1 MSMARFVMVADTDT
15 NKIIVWDGKKQ
26 VFTCNF
32 GEAPE
37 GGWAISTVQEVM
49 VLSNQPKH
57 EKILYM
63 LHDSLSDA
71 INAKKPVLEP
81 V

>member
-1 MSMARFVMVADTDT
+1 MVADTDT
-15 NKIIVWDGKKQ
+15 NKIVVWDGKKQ

-37 GGWAISTVQEVM
+37 GGWAISTVQAVM

-63 LHDSLSDA
+63 LHDSLFDA
-71 INAKKPVLEP
+71 IAEESALLASV
-81 V
+81 